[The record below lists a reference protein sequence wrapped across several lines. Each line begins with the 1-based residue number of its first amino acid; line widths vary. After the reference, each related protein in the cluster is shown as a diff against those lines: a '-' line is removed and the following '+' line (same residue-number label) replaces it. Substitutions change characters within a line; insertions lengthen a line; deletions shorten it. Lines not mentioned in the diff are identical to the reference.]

1 MIKLIIR
8 SIFLIV
14 MFLHFAKVYS
24 QNADQELPKSNY
36 ILFSEM
42 TMNSL
47 DELNDII
54 TVLGKEKIYKIS
66 FENETE
72 AKDFLLNSLKQ
83 KFSNYKLIYEKNDSF
98 DYKIVFNE
106 LNFKTQYSDLKS
118 GNVLGDGRFTR
129 ELKVNYK
136 FSILNIENSIKSVS
150 KTFKDEVNTD
160 NLEYVE
166 NGNYTFMKST
176 LPEKSFFNKILV
188 PAIVVALS
196 ALAAILFF
204 TIRSK

>member
-129 ELKVNYK
+129 ELKVTLQI
-136 FSILNIENSIKSVS
+136 FD
-150 KTFKDEVNTD
+150 FKC
-160 NLEYVE
+160 
-166 NGNYTFMKST
+166 
-176 LPEKSFFNKILV
+176 
-188 PAIVVALS
+188 
-196 ALAAILFF
+196 
-204 TIRSK
+204 